1 MLLSVVNTLHIT
13 HLFVFNHVSM
23 HLNRK
28 IKSPLRMKLGKK
40 KQNTVEIADEPT
52 VQITPARDDPIMEDR
67 EDVDPSAVEDV
78 DEEDRCPPVG
88 DKYGS
93 NEPIGVVQDVTDDD
107 SVMTE
112 PTADNADALSTVKEE
127 PSKEEAELMA
137 EKATSASATREATME
152 EETLDESTL
161 GSSSSPANQLSAFC
175 GCFGV

>member
-1 MLLSVVNTLHIT
+1 MLLSVVNTLLIR
-13 HLFVFNHVSM
+13 LFSTTSM

-40 KQNTVEIADEPT
+40 KQNTVEIAEEPT

-67 EDVDPSAVEDV
+67 EDIDPSAAAVKDV
-78 DEEDRCPPVG
+78 DEDDRCPPEG

-137 EKATSASATREATME
+137 EKATSASATGEATME
-152 EETLDESTL
+152 EETLDETTL